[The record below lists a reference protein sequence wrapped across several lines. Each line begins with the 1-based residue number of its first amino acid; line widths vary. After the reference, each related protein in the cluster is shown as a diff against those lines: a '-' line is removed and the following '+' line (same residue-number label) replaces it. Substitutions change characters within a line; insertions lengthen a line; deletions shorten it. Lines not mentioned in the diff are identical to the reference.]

1 MKRFLGTIVAVASS
15 IALLTTAYGAAS
27 TKNAEAFT
35 SDQQQAI
42 EKIVHDYL
50 VNNPEILIEASQALQ
65 NKELAKAK
73 VQAMQGIAAN
83 KSKLFNDPH
92 SPTAGNANGNVILV
106 EFFDYQCVHCKEM
119 QPLIEKLTSTNPNI
133 KVIYKEFPIF
143 GASSNYAAQAALAAA
158 KQGKYMEFHNA
169 LFKVNGPLNEA
180 KVEEVAKSVGLNVE
194 QLKKDMNDPDI
205 KQQLSTNYDL
215 AKALSLVGTPSF
227 VISNKAMTQFDFI
240 PGAAPADLFQ
250 KSIDN
255 IANKQ

>member
-1 MKRFLGTIVAVASS
+1 MKKFLGTVVAITSS
-15 IALLTTAYGAAS
+15 IVLLTTAYGAAS
-27 TKNAEAFT
+27 TKNAEPFS
-35 SDQQQAI
+35 SDQQKAI

-50 VNNPEILIEASQALQ
+50 VNNPEVLIEVSQALQ
-65 NKELAKAK
+65 SKELAKAK
-73 VQAMQGIAAN
+73 AQAMQGIAAN
-83 KSKLFNDPH
+83 KPKLFNDPH
-92 SPTAGNANGNVILV
+92 SPTAGNANGKVILV

-119 QPLIEKLTSTNPNI
+119 ESLIEKMVSTNSNLKI
-133 KVIYKEFPIF
+133 IYKEFPIF

-158 KQGKYMEFHNA
+158 KQGKYVEFHNA

-180 KVEEVAKSVGLNVE
+180 KVEEIAKSVGLNVE

-205 KQQLSTNYDL
+205 KQQLSDNYDL

-250 KSIDN
+250 QSINN

>member
-1 MKRFLGTIVAVASS
+1 MKRFLGTVAAIATS
-15 IALLTTAYGAAS
+15 ITLLTTAYSAAS
-27 TKNAEAFT
+27 TKNAEPFS
-35 SDQQQAI
+35 SDQQKAI

-50 VNNPEILIEASQALQ
+50 VNNPEVLIEASQSLQ
-65 NKELAKAK
+65 SKEMAKAK
-73 VQAMQGIAAN
+73 DQAMQGIAAN
-83 KSKLFNDPH
+83 KSKLFNDSH
-92 SPTAGNANGNVILV
+92 SPTAGNSNGKVILV

-119 QPLIEKLTSTNPNI
+119 QPFIEKLVSTNPNI
-133 KVIYKEFPIF
+133 KIIYKEFPIF

-158 KQGKYMEFHNA
+158 KQGKYVEFHTA

-180 KVEEVAKSVGLNVE
+180 KIEEVAKSVGLNIE

-205 KQQLSTNYDL
+205 KQELSDNYDL

-227 VISNKAMTQFDFI
+227 VMSNKAMTKFDFI

-255 IANKQ
+255 IANQQ